1 MCRRI
6 VGLICLLF
14 TTFTLRSQPFVFF
27 WNTENW
33 FDTADDPLTAD
44 EEFTPRGEKHW
55 TRRRLQRKTS
65 AVAKTIAAAADRYG
79 DFPTVVAFAEVENRR
94 VLYGL
99 LHDTPLEKLD
109 YEIIHRDGPDRRGI
123 DVAMLYRRE
132 QFQPLRVESLTV
144 PTDPPTRDILY
155 VKGVMKSK
163 AGTKT
168 ALFVPDSQK
177 NPKRAQNRG
186 FSCPDTLHLIVVH
199 WPSKMGGAQASQA
212 RREAAAATVKHITDS
227 LRGCFARNGPLSE
240 RSAIVVTGD
249 FNDTP
254 DHVDLDLDNLALP
267 LAAEGRGTL
276 RFRGNWELID
286 QFHTVSRQPLAMDI
300 FAPDF
305 LLEQDKAYC
314 GRKPKRT
321 WLGPRY
327 NGGVSDHLP
336 IVLLPAPDAGE
347 PPTF

>member
-1 MCRRI
+1 MDMCRRI

-14 TTFTLRSQPFVFF
+14 TTFTLRAQPFVFF

-55 TRRRLQRKTS
+55 THRRLQRKTS
-65 AVAKTIAAAADRYG
+65 AVAKTIAAAADHYG
-79 DFPTVVAFAEVENRR
+79 DFPPVVAFAEVENRR

-109 YEIIHRDGPDRRGI
+109 YKIIHRDGPDRRGI
-123 DVAMLYRRE
+123 DVAVLYRRE

-163 AGTKT
+163 AGIGQVF
-168 ALFVPDSQK
+168 LF
-177 NPKRAQNRG
+177 
-186 FSCPDTLHLIVVH
+186 PDTLHLVVVH
-199 WPSKMGGAQASQA
+199 WPSKMGGAQGSQV
-212 RREAAAATVKHITDS
+212 RREAAAATVRQITDS
-227 LRGCFARNGPLSE
+227 LRVCFERQGPIRE

-254 DHVDLDLDNLALP
+254 DHVDLGLENLALP
-267 LAAEGRGTL
+267 LAAAGRGTL

-286 QFHTVSRQPLAMDI
+286 QFHTATPQPMMMDI

-305 LLEQDKAYC
+305 LLEKDKAYC
-314 GRKPKRT
+314 GRKPMRT

-336 IVLLPAPDAGE
+336 IVLLPATASGE